1 MEADEK
7 IQYAVEHTEVLR
19 APVQSLATFGTTN
32 IYYYL
37 ITELTEWVNVVR
49 EGRVIAARPNIVTP
63 SYLVNLEG
71 FSSQARKFVEMMAE
85 RYPYEPGIF
94 YTYRNEAREMN
105 IVSEP
110 VGVVIAKIN
119 QRIDNQRDPL
129 TAIIKGV
136 EELWDVS
143 LLKFTYELTSSSVQA
158 NVAEMEHR
166 GLLHIDGAGVPR
178 DARNHIEELFEKTK
192 REPHLAPELVAEL
205 NKWGLFHE
213 YQDRF
218 LSIFKRRKRAA

>member
-19 APVQSLATFGTTN
+19 VPMQSLATFGTTN

-37 ITELTEWVNVVR
+37 VTELTEWVNVVR
-49 EGRVIAARPNIVTP
+49 EGRVIAARPKIVTP

-71 FSSQARKFVEMMAE
+71 FSSQARKFIEMMAE
-85 RYPYEPGIF
+85 RYPHEPGIF
-94 YTYRNEAREMN
+94 YTYRNEPREMN

-110 VGVVIAKIN
+110 IGAVIDKIN
-119 QRIDNQRDPL
+119 KLIDDRRDPL

-136 EELWDVS
+136 EALWDVS
-143 LLKFTYELTSSSVQA
+143 LLKFTYELTTSSVQA
-158 NVAEMEHR
+158 NVAELEQR
-166 GLLHIDGAGVPR
+166 GLLRVDSAGVPR
-178 DARNHIEELFEKTK
+178 DARNHIEELLEKTK
-192 REPHLAPELVAEL
+192 REPSLAPELVAEL

-218 LSIFKRRKRAA
+218 LSIFKRRKGA

>member
-19 APVQSLATFGTTN
+19 APRQSLATFGTTN

-37 ITELTEWVNVVR
+37 VTELTEWVNLVR
-49 EGRVIAARPNIVTP
+49 EGRVIAARPKIVTP
-63 SYLVNLEG
+63 SYLINLEG
-71 FSSQARKFVEMMAE
+71 FSSQARKFIEMMAD
-85 RYPYEPGIF
+85 RYPHEPGIF
-94 YTYRNEAREMN
+94 YTYRNMPSEMN

-110 VGVVIAKIN
+110 IGAVIDKIN
-119 QRIDNQRDPL
+119 RLIDERRDPL

-143 LLKFTYELTSSSVQA
+143 LLKFTYELTTSSVQA
-158 NVAEMEHR
+158 NVAEMEQR
-166 GLLHIDGAGVPR
+166 GLLRVDSAGVPR
-178 DARNHIEELFEKTK
+178 DARNQIEELLEKTK
-192 REPHLAPELVAEL
+192 QQPSSAPELVAEL

-218 LSIFKRRKRAA
+218 LSIFRRRKAG